1 MSDDTVRLPTHSQ
14 RLAVVGRTGSG
25 KTQAGM
31 YWLSLQNFA
40 AFPWLV
46 WDTKRDSFLKKI
58 WAMRGA
64 RRVTFSDS
72 ITKPGLYY
80 IQPLPHELQSDECE
94 NFMWRIHK
102 RGNCGMFLDEAYMM
116 DRYSKALVALYTQGR
131 DLHIPMITL
140 SQKPK
145 YVTPFTWS
153 EADFV
158 QAFHLNDKA
167 DQKRIVEF
175 TRADLIRPL
184 RDFHSVWY
192 DVGRNSVVEFSPVP
206 ARDRIIEN
214 FEAQMRLT
222 KRAI

>member
-1 MSDDTVRLPTHSQ
+1 MSDDRVRLPDHSQ
-14 RLAVVGRTGSG
+14 RLAVVGRTGTG

-31 YWLSLQNFA
+31 YWLSLQQFSE
-40 AFPWLV
+40 FPWV
-46 WDTKRDSFLKKI
+46 VIDTKRDSFLRKV
-58 WAMRGA
+58 WSLRGPK
-64 RRVTFSDS
+64 RLTFGDS
-72 ITKPGLYY
+72 VGKTGLHY
-80 IQPLPHELQSDECE
+80 IQPLPKELRSDACE
-94 NFMWRIHK
+94 DFLWRIHK
-102 RGNCGMFLDEAYMM
+102 RGRCGIFIDEAYMM
-116 DRYSKALVALYTQGR
+116 DRYSDALIALYTQGR
-131 DLHIPMITL
+131 DLRIPMITL

-167 DQKRIVEF
+167 DQKRITEF

-184 RDFHSVWY
+184 RDYHSTWY

-214 FEAQMRLT
+214 FEAQMRLA